1 MVGLSPVGVEAT
13 QEVVPMQILL
23 IGNESALTLGGASIL
38 ESENEFAV
46 RKIKLGTDG
55 SLPQVLEQSLPDLVI
70 LEVGPNT
77 PLPTLRSQ
85 LLERFPFLPVI
96 IVNSLDNKINL
107 YDHDEILIKESAELL
122 TIVRDIQARKEG
134 NKRKQ

>member
-23 IGNESALTLGGASIL
+23 IGNESALTLGVASIL
-38 ESENEFAV
+38 ESENEFAL
-46 RKIKLGTDG
+46 RKIKLGTHQ
-55 SLPQVLEQSLPDLVI
+55 SLPQALVQSQPDLVI
-70 LEVGPNT
+70 LELSPNT
-77 PLPTLRSQ
+77 PFPTLRSQ
-85 LLERFPFLPVI
+85 ILERFPFLPVI